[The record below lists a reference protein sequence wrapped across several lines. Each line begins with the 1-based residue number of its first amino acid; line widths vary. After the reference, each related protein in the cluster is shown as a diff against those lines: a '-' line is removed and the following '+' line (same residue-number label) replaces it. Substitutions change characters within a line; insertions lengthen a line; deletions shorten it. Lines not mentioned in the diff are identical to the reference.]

1 MDLSQSEM
9 SVSHAADATFGEF
22 DPKGQF
28 RIRDLGLIKATGG
41 TLDARIIAANGP
53 CPGKLGLHRHDVEFQ
68 MFYVLKGWGKFYF
81 EGTGEVTLAEGACVN
96 MPAGIAHDLL
106 EHSEDMEL
114 MEIISPSQPN
124 TEFIKLVE

>member
-1 MDLSQSEM
+1 MDLTQSEM
-9 SVSHAADATFGEF
+9 SVSHAADAKFGEF

-28 RIRDLGLIKATGG
+28 GIRDLGLIKATGG
-41 TLDARIIAANGP
+41 ALDARIIAANGP

-81 EGTGEVTLAEGACVN
+81 EGTGEVMVTEGGCVN
-96 MPAGIAHDLL
+96 MPAGIVHDLL
-106 EHSEDMEL
+106 EHSDDMQI
-114 MEIISPSQPN
+114 MEIIAPPQPN

>member
-68 MFYVLKGWGKFYF
+68 MFYVTKGSATFYF
-81 EGTGEVTLAEGACVN
+81 EGTGEVKVTPGSCVN
-96 MPAGIAHDLL
+96 MPPGVVHDMLD
-106 EHSEDMEL
+106 HSDDFEFI
-114 MEIISPSQPN
+114 EIISPAQHE
-124 TEFIKLVE
+124 TEWMKKVE